1 VFFIDEE
8 LGIEMKNQMRNI
20 KKGKSDIAI
29 QLNGPAARLGS
40 GVFVAN
46 NGPLNISTIIFNVR
60 STDLKQNFCFEDYE
74 VYV

>member
-8 LGIEMKNQMRNI
+8 PGMDMKNQRGNNN
-20 KKGKSDIAI
+20 KGQSDIAI
-29 QLNGPAARLGS
+29 QLNGPAIRLGS
-40 GVFVAN
+40 GVFDAN